1 MKQFSHSKLST
12 YERCP
17 LHFKFRYLTSLKPV
31 IKNTIEAFTG
41 GEVHK
46 VFEVLYRDLLKAKKN
61 SLEDLLEFFR
71 KEWEANWDDTIAI
84 DHQEYDQEH
93 WFEVGRRCIKN
104 YYEQY
109 HPFDQD
115 QTVGVEKKLSL
126 QWGDYTITGVIDR
139 LSREKR
145 GVYAVHDYKT
155 NQTITEQ
162 KYADN
167 DRQLALYSMWV
178 KENFKEA
185 KEVKLIWH
193 FVRFGEDIES
203 KRSDKELG
211 QLKSGILEVIADIN
225 RAEAEDDFPAR
236 ENKCEWC
243 GFWQHCPKKKH
254 LFKVEKLPQNKYL
267 KDDGVKLAKKYIEL
281 ATKRSKINKNARTD
295 VIVIV
300 IEEEMEKVKEAIL
313 VYAKKHSVET
323 LHGDSHL
330 VIIKRTEQSSFPTKS
345 GDPEGYDKLECL
357 LISTKYWKDVSSINS
372 TKLNQALE
380 SGEIDE
386 ETKNKILEIA
396 PIEEDVSISI
406 RKNKE

>member
-31 IKNTIEAFTG
+31 TKNTIEAFTG

-84 DHQEYDQEH
+84 DHQEYDEKH
-93 WFEVGRRCIKN
+93 WYETGRQCIKN

-115 QTVGVEKKLSL
+115 QTLGVEKKLNL
-126 QWGDYTITGVIDR
+126 QLGDCTITGVIDR
-139 LSREKR
+139 LSREKK
-145 GVYAVHDYKT
+145 GVYAIHDYKT
-155 NQTITEQ
+155 NQSIMEQ
-162 KYADN
+162 KYAN
-167 DRQLALYSMWV
+167 ADRQLALYSMWV

-193 FVRFGEDIES
+193 MVRFGEDVES
-203 KRSDKELG
+203 KRTDKELG
-211 QLKSGILEVIADIN
+211 LLKQDILNVIADIN

-236 ENKCEWC
+236 EEKCEWC

-254 LFKVEKLPQNKYL
+254 LFKVEKLPKNKYL
-267 KDDGVKLAKKYIEL
+267 KDDGVKLAKTYIEL
-281 ATKRSKINKNARTD
+281 STKKSKINKNARTD
-295 VIVIV
+295 IIV

-313 VYAKKHSVET
+313 EYAKKHNVET

-330 VIIKRTEQSSFPTKS
+330 VVIKKTEQSLFPTKS
-345 GDPEGYDKLECL
+345 GDLEGYNKLEGL

-380 SGEIDE
+380 SGAIDE
-386 ETKNKILEIA
+386 EIKNKILEIA
-396 PIEEDVSISI
+396 PIQEDVSISI